1 VRLDWHKDVVKLRK
15 GWKRNSQVL
24 TVDRCFVDSYYIF
37 SSGVWEFFFFIIL
50 FKCYSIK
57 ERINITFGVNWTFS
71 VTLWKGCLPQSQ
83 EPQERVRRTSHLAV
97 SREPYSLHITQRYLL
112 LRRGP
117 SASQEDRSHQKPI
130 LLAVL
135 FLGFQ
140 APALWE
146 NKCELFKPPS
156 LWHFVIAFWVDW
168 NTCTDLWPQVINLG
182 GPVNEIYR

>member
-1 VRLDWHKDVVKLRK
+1 MRLDWHKDVVKLRK

-112 LRRGP
+112 LITNL
-117 SASQEDRSHQKPI
+117 QHIIDKC
-130 LLAVL
+130 LLNMNWLYIIAY
-135 FLGFQ
+135 FLM
-140 APALWE
+140 
-146 NKCELFKPPS
+146 
-156 LWHFVIAFWVDW
+156 
-168 NTCTDLWPQVINLG
+168 TNLLLI
-182 GPVNEIYR
+182 PNYIF